1 MLGRRRRRRT
11 RVLRAGRRVH
21 PGRGA
26 HGEEG
31 RAGGPGDRILLR
43 KPDLLLPLSIAID
56 WGHTSNY
63 VIADASEALVS
74 VWRTS
79 AAASWVFDNW
89 ALQPEEA
96 LHGRP
101 TAGARTVN
109 VGSVVDAVA

>member
-1 MLGRRRRRRT
+1 MEMKAVSGRHNT
-11 RVLRAGRRVH
+11 
-21 PGRGA
+21 
-26 HGEEG
+26 
-31 RAGGPGDRILLR
+31 I
-43 KPDLLLPLSIAID
+43 KKTDLLLPSTSPSTGA
-56 WGHTSNY
+56 TSNY

-79 AAASWVFDNW
+79 AAASWVFVNW